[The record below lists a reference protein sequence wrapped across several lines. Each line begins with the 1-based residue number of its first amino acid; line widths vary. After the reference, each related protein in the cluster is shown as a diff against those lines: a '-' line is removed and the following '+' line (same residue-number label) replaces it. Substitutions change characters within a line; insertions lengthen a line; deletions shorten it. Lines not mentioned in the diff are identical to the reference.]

1 MSDNGDARLRG
12 ALARIR
18 DAEPPVRNAARD
30 RLSAAITSPGNLNP
44 AAPQQRP
51 AGRARRVAI
60 LTAVAASIVAVVV
73 VAVHRTNPP
82 RPSVGYQALDVTSR
96 LQPSPRNDPLMAY
109 FPPAREIV
117 LFGGQGHLAKSF
129 GDTWVFTRNGWRQL
143 HPASSPP
150 ARAEGAIAYDPV
162 LRQLILYGGCGFC
175 GSAGYRPLQDTW
187 AFNGTRWTELHSKL
201 LPDFEPSPT
210 LSWDSLTG
218 ELELLAPPPGYGTTP
233 PNGDFN
239 ADTSVKLGR
248 WAWTKAGWAWQG
260 NVSGPPLTIQ
270 APAFVAEP
278 GRAQMLYYAYN
289 PYSGSCL
296 PAEAHCGTDPH
307 GLLFSQ
313 TWTWN
318 GRSFTKDHPK
328 NAPRSPFV
336 VVSDARVG
344 RVVAVVGLQP
354 WLWDGATW
362 MAAAGPS
369 TDFADFAGSY
379 DPALGDVVVLG
390 TPIRG
395 PLRSVTWVWDGS
407 AWQEALP

>member
-1 MSDNGDARLRG
+1 MSDNEDAQLRG

-18 DAEPPVRNAARD
+18 EAELPVRNAARD
-30 RLSAAITSPGNLNP
+30 RLTAAMASPRNLSP
-44 AAPQQRP
+44 AATRQRP
-51 AGRARRVAI
+51 ESWARRLAI
-60 LTAVAASIVAVVV
+60 LTVVAASIVAVVV
-73 VAVHRTNPP
+73 VVVHRTNPT
-82 RPSVGYQALDVTSR
+82 RPSVTYQALDVTSR
-96 LQPSPRNDPLMAY
+96 LQPSPRNSPQMAY

-117 LFGGQGHLAKSF
+117 LFGGQANSANSL

-143 HPASSPP
+143 HPALSPP
-150 ARAEGAIAYDPV
+150 ARAEGAFAYDPV
-162 LRQLILYGGCGFC
+162 LRQLILYGGCRFC
-175 GSAGYRPLQDTW
+175 GAPGYRLLQDTW
-187 AFNGTRWTELHSKL
+187 AFNGARWTELHSNV

-218 ELELLAPPPGYGTTP
+218 ELELLAPPPGYGNTP

-239 ADTSVKLGR
+239 SGTSVKLGR
-248 WAWTKAGWAWQG
+248 WAWTKAGWAWKG
-260 NVSGPPLTIQ
+260 NLSGPPLTIQ
-270 APAFVAEP
+270 APAFVDEP
-278 GRAQMLYYAYN
+278 GRPQMLYYAYN

-296 PAEAHCGTDPH
+296 AAEAHCGTDPH
-307 GLLFSQ
+307 GLLYSE
-313 TWTWN
+313 TWTWD
-318 GRSFTKDHPK
+318 GRSFTKDAPE
-328 NAPRSPFV
+328 NAPRSSAV
-336 VVSDARVG
+336 VVGDARVG

-362 MAAAGPS
+362 VAATGPS

-407 AWQEALP
+407 AWQEAVP